1 MTIADWYL
9 HLKVSLQMEDSPLMC
24 FLEESVRVQNQTRI
38 INLHF
43 LWIVWND
50 WAGVATWAMEIPDV
64 KEVRWDEVVVMEEVL
79 ASF

>member
-9 HLKVSLQMEDSPLMC
+9 HLKVSLQMEEDSPLSC
-24 FLEESVRVQNQTRI
+24 FLVQNQTRI

-64 KEVRWDEVVVMEEVL
+64 KEVRWDEVAVMEEVL